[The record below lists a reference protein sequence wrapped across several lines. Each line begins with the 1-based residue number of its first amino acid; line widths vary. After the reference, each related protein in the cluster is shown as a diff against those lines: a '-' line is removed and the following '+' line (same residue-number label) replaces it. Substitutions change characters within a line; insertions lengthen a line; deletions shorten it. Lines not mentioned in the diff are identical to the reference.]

1 MNLSSL
7 FDHPAHRRL
16 WLLLK
21 AMESRPLADA
31 LKLAQAVEAFIAVAD
46 DIGETGSPRQNLP
59 IPSNWISKSAH

>member
-1 MNLSSL
+1 
-7 FDHPAHRRL
+7 
-16 WLLLK
+16 
-21 AMESRPLADA
+21 MESRPLADA